1 MTAAVIDSGTYK
13 LEIDTGWDSSS
24 FRLNDPVK
32 GVLNNTTYLL
42 GPGSD
47 FADVTT
53 GVLDLRIFRGRRDIG
68 DQFTA
73 GTMSFTLNDQIAYG
87 AFNPFNTDASTYDPA
102 NNQPGIAPM
111 RRVRFYRY
119 DSTNTAE
126 SLFQG
131 YIVSYD
137 YNFSLDGNDTVAVG
151 CIDLQYTLSQ
161 TILDQ
166 WNVTEQLSSARVVEM
181 LARSEVDAFQ
191 GVGQQSIETGVATL
205 GGSSAFYVNQ
215 GTNVNGYLTNI
226 MDAEQGRAF
235 VDRSGIFTFQKR
247 ISTTLAGAVVEFGDN
262 DPAHTPYDQVTINF
276 GADKV
281 INRASV
287 THLGST
293 STQTAEDLASQA
305 EYLIQATSYNDSLV
319 HNDAAALT
327 LAEYLIQPQPSPV
340 LTSVSAPFQMLSNAE
355 RDTVVIVDIG
365 ETISIE
371 KTIQTSSTTTS
382 VIAQESFVEGVE
394 HVITYASP
402 HRVTFYTTPTT
413 VYQLFVLDS
422 STLDTIYALS

>member
-24 FRLNDPVK
+24 FRLDDSVK

-42 GPGSD
+42 GPGTD

-119 DSTNTAE
+119 DSANTAE

-161 TILDQ
+161 TILDD

-181 LARSEVDAFQ
+181 LALPEVDAFQ
-191 GVGQQSIETGVATL
+191 GVGEQSIETGVATL
-205 GGSSAFYVNQ
+205 GGSAAFDVSQ

-235 VDRSGIFTFQKR
+235 VDRSGVFTFQKR
-247 ISTTLAGAVVEFGDN
+247 ISTTLAGATVEFGDN

-327 LAEYLIQPQPSPV
+327 LAEYLIKPQPTPV

-355 RDTVVIVDIG
+355 RDTVAIVEIG
-365 ETISIE
+365 DTISIE
-371 KTIQTSSTTTS
+371 KTIQTSSTTNS

>member
-24 FRLNDPVK
+24 FRLDDSVK

-42 GPGSD
+42 GPGTD
-47 FADVTT
+47 YADVTT

-119 DSTNTAE
+119 DSANTAE

-161 TILDQ
+161 TILDD
-166 WNVTEQLSSARVVEM
+166 WNVTQQLSSARVVEM
-181 LARSEVDAFQ
+181 LALPEVDAFQ
-191 GVGQQSIETGVATL
+191 GVGEQSIETGVATL
-205 GGSSAFYVNQ
+205 GGSSAFDVSQ

-235 VDRSGIFTFQKR
+235 VDRSGVFTFQKR
-247 ISTTLAGAVVEFGDN
+247 ISTTLAGATVEFGDN
-262 DPAHTPYDQVTINF
+262 DLAHTPYDQVTINF

-305 EYLIQATSYNDSLV
+305 EYLIQATSYNNSLL
-319 HNDAAALT
+319 HDNAAALE
-327 LAEYLIQPQPSPV
+327 LAEYLIKPQPTPV
-340 LTSVSAPFQMLSNAE
+340 LTSVSAPFQMLSNGE
-355 RDTVVIVDIG
+355 RDTVAIVEIG
-365 ETISIE
+365 DTISIE

-413 VYQLFVLDS
+413 VYQLFILDS

>member
-13 LEIDTGWDSSS
+13 LEIDTGFDVGSFVLDSAT
-24 FRLNDPVK
+24 RGILDGPD
-32 GVLNNTTYLL
+32 YPL
-42 GPGSD
+42 GPTTD
-47 FADVTT
+47 FADVTD
-53 GVLDLRIFRGRRDIG
+53 GVLNVHIFRGRKDIG

-87 AFNPFNTDASTYDPA
+87 AFNPFNTDSPTYDPL

-111 RRVRFYRY
+111 RKVRFYRY
-119 DSTNTAE
+119 DESNVAE

-137 YNFSLDGNDTVAVG
+137 YQFSLDNNDTVAVG

-161 TILDQ
+161 TELDE
-166 WNVTEQLSSARVVEM
+166 WNVSEELSSARVVNM
-181 LARSEVDAFQ
+181 LALPEVNAFQ
-191 GVGQQSIETGVATL
+191 GVGEQSIETGVATL
-205 GGSSAFYVNQ
+205 GGSSPFTVSQ

-226 MDAEQGRAF
+226 LDAEQGRAF
-235 VDRSGIFTFQKR
+235 VNRSGIFTFQKR
-247 ISTTLAGAVVEFGDN
+247 ISTTLAGPSVEFGDN
-262 DPAHTPYDQVTINF
+262 DPSHCPYDSVSINF

-281 INRASV
+281 VNRASV

-293 STQTAEDLASQA
+293 STQTAEDLASQT
-305 EYLIQATSYNDSLV
+305 EYLIQSVSYNESLV
-319 HNDAAALT
+319 HDDAAALS
-327 LAEYLIQPQPSPV
+327 LAEYLLQPEPSPV
-340 LTSVSAPFQMLSNAE
+340 LTSVSTPFQTLSDAQ
-355 RDTVVIVDIG
+355 RDTVAIVEIG
-365 ETISIE
+365 DTISIE
-371 KTIQTSSTTTS
+371 KTIQTSETTTS

-394 HVITYASP
+394 HSITYASP

-413 VYQLFVLDS
+413 VYQLFILDS

>member
-24 FRLNDPVK
+24 FRLDDSVK
-32 GVLNNTTYLL
+32 GVLNNATYLL

-53 GVLDLRIFRGRRDIG
+53 GVLDLRIFRGRKDIG

-137 YNFSLDGNDTVAVG
+137 YDFSLDGNDTVAVG

-161 TILDQ
+161 TVLDE
-166 WNVTEQLSSARVVEM
+166 WNVSEQLSSARVVEM

-191 GVGQQSIETGVATL
+191 GVGEQSIETGVATL
-205 GGSSAFYVNQ
+205 GGASAYTVAQ

-235 VDRSGIFTFQKR
+235 VNRSGVFTFQKR
-247 ISTTLAGAVVEFGDN
+247 LGPTLAGATVSFSDN
-262 DPAHTPYDQVTINF
+262 GGQVPYDQVTINF

-319 HNDAAALT
+319 HNNAAALA
-327 LAEYLIQPQPSPV
+327 LAEYLIKPQPTPV

-355 RDTVVIVDIG
+355 RDAVATVEIG
-365 ETISIE
+365 DTISIE
-371 KTIQTSSTTTS
+371 KTIQTGVSSTS

-413 VYQLFVLDS
+413 VYELFVLDS

>member
-24 FRLNDPVK
+24 FRLDDSIK
-32 GVLNNTTYLL
+32 GVLDNTTYKL

-111 RRVRFYRY
+111 RRVNFYRY
-119 DSTNTAE
+119 DSLGTAE

-137 YNFSLDGNDTVAVG
+137 YNFSLDGNDTVSVG

-161 TILDQ
+161 TILDA

-181 LARSEVDAFQ
+181 LARPEVDAFQ
-191 GVGQQSIETGVATL
+191 GVGEQSIETGVATL
-205 GGSSAFYVNQ
+205 GGSAAFAVPQ
-215 GTNVNGYLTNI
+215 GTNVNGYLSNI

-235 VDRSGIFTFQKR
+235 VDRSGVFTFQKR

-305 EYLIQATSYNDSLV
+305 EYLIQSVSYNESLV
-319 HNDAAALT
+319 HSDAAALT
-327 LAEYLIQPQPSPV
+327 LAQYLIKAQPSPV
-340 LTSVSAPFQMLSNAE
+340 LTSVSAPFQMLSTTE
-355 RDTVVIVDIG
+355 RDTVATVEIG
-365 ETISIE
+365 NTISIE
-371 KTIQTSSTTTS
+371 KTIQTSATTTS

-394 HVITYASP
+394 HVMTYASP

-413 VYQLFVLDS
+413 VYQLFILDS

>member
-24 FRLNDPVK
+24 FRLDDPIK

-53 GVLDLRIFRGRRDIG
+53 GVLELRIFRGRRDIG

-161 TILDQ
+161 TILDA

-191 GVGQQSIETGVATL
+191 GLGQQSIETGVATL
-205 GGSSAFYVNQ
+205 GGSSPFNVPQ

-247 ISTTLAGAVVEFGDN
+247 ISTTLAGAVVDFGDN

-305 EYLIQATSYNDSLV
+305 QYLIQATSYNDSLV
-319 HNDAAALT
+319 HDNAAALA
-327 LAEYLIQPQPSPV
+327 LAEYLIKPQPTPV

-355 RDTVVIVDIG
+355 RDTVAIVDIG

-371 KTIQTSSTTTS
+371 KTIQTGVSSTS

-413 VYQLFVLDS
+413 VYQLFILDS

>member
-1 MTAAVIDSGTYK
+1 MSTPVIDSGNYK

-24 FRLNDPVK
+24 FRLDDSVK

-137 YNFSLDGNDTVAVG
+137 YNFSLDDNDTVAVG

-161 TILDQ
+161 TVLDE
-166 WNVTEQLSSARVVEM
+166 WNVSEQLSSARVVEM

-191 GVGQQSIETGVATL
+191 GVGEQSIETGVATL
-205 GGSSAFYVNQ
+205 GGASAYTVPQ

-247 ISTTLAGAVVEFGDN
+247 ISTTLAGAVVDFGDN

-319 HNDAAALT
+319 HNNAEALT
-327 LAEYLIQPQPSPV
+327 LAQYLIKPDPTPV
-340 LTSVSAPFQMLSNAE
+340 LTSVSSQFQMLTEAE
-355 RDTVVIVDIG
+355 RDLVAIVEIG
-365 ETISIE
+365 DTISIE
-371 KTIQTSSTTTS
+371 KTIQTSQTTTS
-382 VIAQESFVEGVE
+382 IIAQESFVEGVE
-394 HVITYASP
+394 HSISYASP

-413 VYQLFVLDS
+413 VYELFILDN
-422 STLDTIYALS
+422 STLDTIYAVS

>member
-24 FRLNDPVK
+24 FVLDSAIKGILDDPTYPLGPTTEYADVTN
-32 GVLNNTTYLL
+32 GVLN
-42 GPGSD
+42 
-47 FADVTT
+47 VH
-53 GVLDLRIFRGRRDIG
+53 IFRGRKDIG

-73 GTMSFTLNDQIAYG
+73 GTMSFTLNDQISYG
-87 AFNPFNTDASTYDPA
+87 AFNPFNTDSPTYDPA

-111 RRVRFYRY
+111 RKVRFYRY
-119 DSTNTAE
+119 DALNVAE

-137 YNFSLDGNDTVAVG
+137 YQFSLDNNDTVSVG

-161 TILDQ
+161 TELDE
-166 WNVTEQLSSARVVEM
+166 WNVDEELSSVRVVNM
-181 LARSEVDAFQ
+181 LALPEVNAFQ

-205 GGSSAFYVNQ
+205 GGSAPFTVSQ

-226 MDAEQGRAF
+226 LDAEQGRAF
-235 VDRSGIFTFQKR
+235 VNRSGVFTFQKR

-262 DPAHTPYDQVTINF
+262 DPSHTPYDSVSINF

-281 INRASV
+281 VNRASV

-293 STQTAEDLASQA
+293 STQTAEDTASQA
-305 EYLIQATSYNDSLV
+305 EYLIQSVSYNDSLV
-319 HNDAAALT
+319 HDNASALT
-327 LAEYLIQPQPSPV
+327 LAEYLLQPQPSAV
-340 LTSVSAPFQMLSNAE
+340 LTSVSTPFQTLSEAE
-355 RDTVVIVDIG
+355 RDTVAIVEIG
-365 ETISIE
+365 DTISIE
-371 KTIQTSSTTTS
+371 KTIQTSETTTS

-394 HVITYASP
+394 HTITYASP

-413 VYQLFVLDS
+413 VYQLFILDS

>member
-1 MTAAVIDSGTYK
+1 MTAAVIDSGNYK

-24 FRLNDPVK
+24 FVLDSATKGILDDPTYPLGPTTEYADVTN
-32 GVLNNTTYLL
+32 GVLN
-42 GPGSD
+42 
-47 FADVTT
+47 VH
-53 GVLDLRIFRGRRDIG
+53 IFRGRRDIG

-73 GTMSFTLNDQIAYG
+73 GTMSFTLNDQISYG
-87 AFNPFNTDASTYDPA
+87 AFNPFNTDSPTYDPA

-111 RRVRFYRY
+111 RKVRFYRY
-119 DSTNTAE
+119 NTLNVAE

-137 YNFSLDGNDTVAVG
+137 YQFSLDNNDTVSVG

-161 TILDQ
+161 TELDE
-166 WNVTEQLSSARVVEM
+166 WNVHEELSSVRVVNM
-181 LARSEVDAFQ
+181 LALPEVNAFQ

-205 GGSSAFYVNQ
+205 GGSAAFTVSQ

-226 MDAEQGRAF
+226 LDAEQGRAF
-235 VDRSGIFTFQKR
+235 VDRSGVFTFQKR
-247 ISTTLAGAVVEFGDN
+247 ISTTLAGATVEFGDN
-262 DPAHTPYDQVTINF
+262 DPSHTPYDSVSINF

-281 INRASV
+281 VNRASV

-293 STQTAEDLASQA
+293 STQTAEDTASQD
-305 EYLIQATSYNDSLV
+305 EYLIQSVSYNESLL
-319 HNDAAALT
+319 HDNAAALT
-327 LAEYLIQPQPSPV
+327 LAEYLLQPQPSAV
-340 LTSVSAPFQMLSNAE
+340 LTSVSTPFQTLSDSQ
-355 RDTVVIVDIG
+355 RDTVAIVEIG
-365 ETISIE
+365 DTISIE
-371 KTIQTSSTTTS
+371 KTIQTSETTTS

-394 HVITYASP
+394 HTITYASP

-413 VYQLFVLDS
+413 VYQLFILDS

>member
-1 MTAAVIDSGTYK
+1 MTAAVIDSGNYK

-24 FRLNDPVK
+24 FVLDSATKGILDDPTYPLGPTAEYADVTN
-32 GVLNNTTYLL
+32 GVLN
-42 GPGSD
+42 
-47 FADVTT
+47 VH
-53 GVLDLRIFRGRRDIG
+53 IFRGRKDIG

-73 GTMSFTLNDQIAYG
+73 GTMSFTLNDQISYG
-87 AFNPFNTDASTYDPA
+87 AFNPFNTDSPTYDPA

-111 RRVRFYRY
+111 RKVRFYRY
-119 DSTNTAE
+119 DALNVAE

-137 YNFSLDGNDTVAVG
+137 YQFSLDNNDTVSVG

-161 TILDQ
+161 TELDE
-166 WNVTEQLSSARVVEM
+166 WNVHEELSSVRVVNM
-181 LARSEVDAFQ
+181 LALPEVNAFQ

-205 GGSSAFYVNQ
+205 GGSAPFIVSQ

-226 MDAEQGRAF
+226 LDAEQGRAF
-235 VDRSGIFTFQKR
+235 VNRSGVFTFQKR

-262 DPAHTPYDQVTINF
+262 DPAHTPYDSVSINF

-293 STQTAEDLASQA
+293 STQTAEDTASQD
-305 EYLIQATSYNDSLV
+305 EYLIQSVSYNDSLV
-319 HNDAAALT
+319 HDNASALT
-327 LAEYLIQPQPSPV
+327 LAEYLLQPQPSAV
-340 LTSVSAPFQMLSNAE
+340 LTSVSTPFQTLSEAE
-355 RDTVVIVDIG
+355 RDTVAIVDIG
-365 ETISIE
+365 DTISIE
-371 KTIQTSSTTTS
+371 KTIQTSETTTS

-394 HVITYASP
+394 HTITYASP

-413 VYQLFVLDS
+413 VYQLFILDS

>member
-1 MTAAVIDSGTYK
+1 MSTPVIDSGNYK

-24 FRLNDPVK
+24 FRLDDSVK
-32 GVLNNTTYLL
+32 GVLDNTTYLL

-137 YNFSLDGNDTVAVG
+137 YNFSLDGNDTVSVG

-161 TILDQ
+161 TVLDE
-166 WNVTEQLSSARVVEM
+166 WNVSEQLSSARVVEM
-181 LARSEVDAFQ
+181 LARSEVNAFQ
-191 GVGQQSIETGVATL
+191 GVGEQSIETGVATL
-205 GGSSAFYVNQ
+205 GGASAYTVSQ

-235 VDRSGIFTFQKR
+235 VDRSGVFTFQKR
-247 ISTTLAGAVVEFGDN
+247 ISTTLAGAVVDFGDN

-327 LAEYLIQPQPSPV
+327 LAEYLIKPQPSPV
-340 LTSVSAPFQMLSNAE
+340 LTSVSAPFQMLSNTE
-355 RDTVVIVDIG
+355 RDTVAIVDIG

-371 KTIQTSSTTTS
+371 KTIQTGVSSTS

-413 VYQLFVLDS
+413 VYQLFILDS